1 MVKMMFISA
10 PIRSLLTRFIPWP
23 FKRGRVRLPLASLLL
38 LCLAAVPAG
47 AEPCRLC
54 SPGAS
59 GGDAIEAAPMRVEV
73 EASLDFDRVL
83 LVGDS
88 GGTARIGADGSR
100 SSSGAVAPLTGRA
113 MVGRVVVQGEPNRS
127 LLINLP
133 KRIEL
138 VGWNG
143 GRLTLTGVTS
153 DLSPSPRLD
162 GGGRLLFHFGGEV
175 QVEGDAEGDYRG
187 DVPIT
192 VEYL

>member
-1 MVKMMFISA
+1 M
-10 PIRSLLTRFIPWP
+10 RLL
-23 FKRGRVRLPLASLLL
+23 LASLLL
-38 LCLAAVPAG
+38 LSFRAVPVEAQS
-47 AEPCRLC
+47 CRLC

-59 GGDAIEAAPMRVEV
+59 GTGIRDSIPVRIEV

-83 LVGDS
+83 LVAAT
-88 GGTARIGADGSR
+88 GGTARIGADGNR
-100 SSSGAVAPLTGRA
+100 SSSGAVAPPTARA

-127 LLINLP
+127 VLIHLP

-138 VGWNG
+138 LGWSG
-143 GRLTLTGVTS
+143 GRLTLTEVTT
-153 DLSPSPRLD
+153 DLSSSPRLD

-175 QVEGDAEGDYRG
+175 QVDGDAEGDYRG